1 MRQPQ
6 ISLLLWA
13 ISLLAPGALL
23 SQRYLMNDGEV
34 YFRSDAPLE
43 LIEARSRALR
53 GVIDPDSRAF
63 AFSVPM
69 SSFEGFNSP
78 LQREHFNENY
88 LESDVYPA
96 ATFSGRIIE
105 EVDLSV
111 PGTYV
116 VRAKGKLS
124 IHGMEQERIIK
135 SELKVDRSGVH
146 LRSDFTVLLE
156 EHGISIPK
164 IVYQKI
170 AEEIGVRIEGTFAP
184 Q

>member
-1 MRQPQ
+1 MKWFKVR
-6 ISLLLWA
+6 LLLWM
-13 ISLLAPGALL
+13 ISLSAPAALL
-23 SQRYLMNDGEV
+23 SQRYLLNEGEA

-43 LIEARSRALR
+43 LIEARSKALR
-53 GVIDPDSRAF
+53 GVIDPEARAF

-88 LESDVYPA
+88 LESDVYPV

-105 EVDLSV
+105 EVDFSV
-111 PGTYV
+111 PGDYV
-116 VRAKGKLS
+116 VRAKGKLN
-124 IHGMEQERIIK
+124 IHGIEQERIIK
-135 SELKVDRSGVH
+135 SELKVDGSGVH
-146 LRSDFTVLLE
+146 LKSDFTVLLE

-170 AEEIGVRIEGTFAP
+170 AEEIAVRVEGTLAP